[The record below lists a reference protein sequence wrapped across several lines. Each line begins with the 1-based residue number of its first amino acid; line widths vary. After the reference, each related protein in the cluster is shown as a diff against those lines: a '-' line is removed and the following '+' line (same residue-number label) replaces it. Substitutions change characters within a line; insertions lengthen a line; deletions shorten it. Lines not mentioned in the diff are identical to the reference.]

1 VDKGGQRRELSRA
14 NYWLASSVPLVTL
27 GILVVLDRWGLSGVM
42 GRNLSDLLTV
52 GIAAVLVLAYTL
64 FIVRVMYP
72 RYLEMGAL
80 LKAVEAQRDRMKL
93 LQEGMTAI
101 ASNRDV
107 ESILLRVVE
116 LSREITGAAY
126 GALAVL
132 NPDESIARFVTSGLK
147 ADQIQK
153 IGSLPR
159 GRGLLGEVI
168 RTKKPL
174 RVDDI
179 TQHPASV
186 GWPPHH
192 PEMRSFLGVPM
203 LFQNE
208 VVGHLYLTNKEGG
221 PFTEADEELVNM
233 LATQAAVLISNARL
247 NRELEALAVL
257 QERQRIGMDLHDGTI
272 QAIYAVMLG
281 IDGLLDKIPE
291 ELSDIRDQLDAFGDR
306 LSRITQDIRHY
317 IFDLKPDHLDLRQG
331 IGEIA
336 AELAMTH
343 QIRIHT
349 TDLDYR
355 ELSRRQVESLLAW
368 VREALTNVNRHAH
381 ATQVEVTW
389 RRSGPTYQ
397 LTVEDN
403 GVGFDPAV
411 PPGPGHYGLRNL
423 RKRASELGGSVVIQ
437 SRPGQGTRVELT
449 APFRFEFERPAEDE
463 EGEEGEDARILSSD

>member
-1 VDKGGQRRELSRA
+1 
-14 NYWLASSVPLVTL
+14 YWLASSVPLVTL

-80 LKAVEAQRDRMKL
+80 LKAVEAQKDRMKL

-192 PEMRSFLGVPM
+192 PEMHSFLGVPM

-247 NRELEALAVL
+247 NRELEALAVV

-381 ATQVEVTW
+381 ATQVEVT
-389 RRSGPTYQ
+389 
-397 LTVEDN
+397 
-403 GVGFDPAV
+403 
-411 PPGPGHYGLRNL
+411 
-423 RKRASELGGSVVIQ
+423 
-437 SRPGQGTRVELT
+437 
-449 APFRFEFERPAEDE
+449 
-463 EGEEGEDARILSSD
+463 